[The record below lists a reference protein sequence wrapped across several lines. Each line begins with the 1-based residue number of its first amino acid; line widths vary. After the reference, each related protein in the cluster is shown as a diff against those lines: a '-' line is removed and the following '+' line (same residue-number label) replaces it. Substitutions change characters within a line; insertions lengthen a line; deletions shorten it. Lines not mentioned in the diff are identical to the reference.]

1 MTRILTLAL
10 LTLALVLAG
19 CAHPRISVPV
29 VDDSVEAGG
38 TVQAGGKPVKLLSE
52 GGVMK
57 VGKPIAPFL
66 KGLDGGE
73 GFVGKVAIIN
83 IVPSIDTAVCEEQ
96 SHVLS
101 ESKTIAPG
109 VARVS
114 ISRDLPMAQA
124 RFAKDAKL
132 TNISYISDFKTA
144 SFGKSSGLI
153 MDGSTLLARAIVVVD
168 KQGIIRHMQIV
179 PNVATLP
186 NLEKAIVVAN
196 NLENDK
202 K

>member
-1 MTRILTLAL
+1 MKLILTLAL
-10 LTLALVLAG
+10 LTLALMSAA
-19 CAHPRISVPV
+19 CAHHRISVPV

-52 GGVMK
+52 GGGMK

-73 GFVGKVAIIN
+73 SFAGKVAIIN

-132 TNISYISDFKTA
+132 TNISYISDFKAA

-186 NLEKAIVVAN
+186 NLAKAIVIAN
-196 NLENDK
+196 DLESGK